1 MKNIKMNI
9 PIHVWMNNNV
19 KWTPYFAK
27 AVWKV
32 LGDIPEV
39 LFSVLEL
46 QCNYCTRNSKTVK
59 VIHEIFSKYHDEH
72 QKKMKEQKNR
82 EQSLEDGTEIEN
94 EASQKLPFN
103 KKKIKSLRYL
113 CRSRKNVF

>member
-1 MKNIKMNI
+1 MKMKNIKMNI

-19 KWTPYFAK
+19 KWTPYFVK

-39 LFSVLEL
+39 LFAVLEL

-59 VIHEIFSKYHDEH
+59 VIHEIFTKYHDQH
-72 QKKMKEQKNR
+72 QQKMNEKKNR
-82 EQSLEDGTEIEN
+82 EESLEDGTVIEM
-94 EASQKLPFN
+94 SQKLPFN

>member
-1 MKNIKMNI
+1 MNI
-9 PIHVWMNNNV
+9 PIHVWMNNNI

-46 QCNYCTRNSKTVK
+46 QCNYCTRKSKTVK
-59 VIHEIFSKYHDEH
+59 VIHEIFTQYHDQH
-72 QKKMKEQKNR
+72 RKKITEQKNR
-82 EQSLEDGTEIEN
+82 EKSLEGETEIEPFRT
-94 EASQKLPFN
+94 LPFN
-103 KKKIKSLRYL
+103 KKKIKSLRFL
-113 CRSRKNVF
+113 CRSNKNVF

>member
-46 QCNYCTRNSKTVK
+46 QCNYCTRKSKTVK
-59 VIHEIFSKYHDEH
+59 VIHEIFTQYHDQH
-72 QKKMKEQKNR
+72 QKKINEQKNR
-82 EQSLEDGTEIEN
+82 EQSLEGETEMEPSR
-94 EASQKLPFN
+94 ALPFN

-113 CRSRKNVF
+113 CRSNKNVF